1 MSANPV
7 PSSRPSTFATL
18 ASAPRKS
25 LSVGGKIRGGIMVLT
40 ATAKKNPKAV
50 EIYENGVKAG
60 LRFRDIGYAIEKNA
74 GLKNAL
80 VPKNMP
86 YFFVRG
92 GDFHDP
98 SVADKILELYADKKD
113 GKLYRFPVVFV
124 SDNPSQVMP
133 EGLAVWTG
141 SEKKY
146 WQEVDIHGVAHC
158 KTRVMPKTEGGAVP
172 IRLYRG
178 RDIINRPEN
187 GGLCKPLE
195 CREYQSRACNNDG
208 ALVFHIKG
216 VSSVR
221 PFVIPTKS
229 FYSRQDISDVLTKV
243 ANIKGTVTGQ
253 VHNGGYF
260 WLSKKTREVTQVID
274 GKAVKSMQHLIS
286 LDADVDVGQMV
297 IDHQNLTLVANRA
310 ANAAAIL
317 SGLPQTLPADTTDDE
332 AVALSEDV
340 ALQASADA
348 ISASQSPEAQQ
359 AATLTSEELA
369 ANAIANAMQSLAT
382 ALRATNIPSTVFTK
396 EARLRW
402 GDEWRFKLV
411 CIDAA
416 DGLVTE
422 LAALHREITT
432 VLTHMSVE
440 VNDFEHY
447 AGRKFGDLWKA
458 DTNAVSELLEEVCEA
473 QANADDYK
481 QKIQLFLR

>member
-1 MSANPV
+1 MSTNPV
-7 PSSRPSTFATL
+7 PSNRPSTFATA

-50 EIYENGVKAG
+50 EIYDAGVKAG
-60 LRFRDIGYAIEKNA
+60 LRFRDIGYAIEKHA

-98 SVADKILELYADKKD
+98 SVADKIMELYADKKD
-113 GKLYRFPVVFV
+113 GRLYRFPVVFV
-124 SDNPSQVMP
+124 SDSPDQVMP
-133 EGLAVWTG
+133 QGLAVWTG
-141 SEKKY
+141 AEKKY
-146 WQEVDIHGVAHC
+146 WQEIGINGVAHC
-158 KTRVMPKTEGGAVP
+158 KTRVMPKLESGAVP

-178 RDIINRPEN
+178 RDIIDRPDN

-195 CREYQSRACNNDG
+195 CKEYQSRACNNDG

-229 FYSRQDISDVLTKV
+229 FYSREDVTDVLTKV
-243 ANIKGTVTGQ
+243 ASIKGTVTGQ

-260 WLSKKTREVTQVID
+260 WISKKTRIVTQIVD
-274 GKAVKSMQHLIS
+274 GKPVKSEQHLIW

-297 IDHQNLTLVANRA
+297 IDQQNLSLAAAQA

-317 SGLPQTLPADTTDDE
+317 SGLPQTLADDDAPAGEPTAAAE
-332 AVALSEDV
+332 AG
-340 ALQASADA
+340 ADA
-348 ISASQSPEAQQ
+348 PNATDNTATPAAEPDLEA
-359 AATLTSEELA
+359 AAIEAAMKVLA
-369 ANAIANAMQSLAT
+369 KD
-382 ALRATNIPSTVFTK
+382 LRATTIPSQVFTK
-396 EARLRW
+396 EARHRW
-402 GDEWRFKLV
+402 GDKWRFDGK

-416 DGLVTE
+416 HALLNE
-422 LAALHREITT
+422 LAAIHKEIAT
-432 VLTHMSVE
+432 VLTHMTLE
-440 VNDFEHY
+440 QNDFEFY
-447 AGRKFGDLWKA
+447 AARRFGDHWKA
-458 DTNAVSELLEEVCEA
+458 DVNALVALLEEVCEA
-473 QANADDYK
+473 KASPDAYK
-481 QKIQLFLR
+481 KTIKDFVS

>member
-1 MSANPV
+1 MSAKPA
-7 PSSRPSTFATL
+7 PSNRPSTFATP

-25 LSVGGKIRGGIMVLT
+25 FSVGGKIRGGIMVLT
-40 ATAKKNPKAV
+40 AAAKKNPKAV
-50 EIYENGVKAG
+50 EIYEAGVQAG
-60 LRFRDIGYAIEKNA
+60 HRFRDIGYSIEKHA

-98 SVADKILELYADKKD
+98 SVADKILALYADKRD

-172 IRLYRG
+172 IRLYQG
-178 RDIINRPEN
+178 RDIVNRPDN

-195 CREYQSRACNNDG
+195 CLEYQSGACNNDG

-216 VSSVR
+216 VPSVR

-229 FYSRQDISDVLTKV
+229 FYSREDISDVLTKV
-243 ANIKGTVTGQ
+243 ANLKGTVTGQ

-260 WLSKKTREVTQVID
+260 WLSKKTREVTRVID
-274 GKAVKSMQHLIS
+274 GKPVKTMQHLIS
-286 LDADVDVGQMV
+286 LDADVDMGQMV
-297 IDHQNLTLVANRA
+297 IDHQDTALLANRA

-317 SGLPQTLPADTTDDE
+317 SGLPQALPADTGDDE
-332 AVALSEDV
+332 ARALSE
-340 ALQASADA
+340 AATPEAGADA
-348 ISASQSPEAQQ
+348 VADGQLPTATPTT
-359 AATLTSEELA
+359 TLTKEEIDA
-369 ANAIANAMQSLAT
+369 QAIAAAMQLLAT
-382 ALRATNIPSTVFTK
+382 DLRATSIPSTVFTK
-396 EARLRW
+396 EARGRW
-402 GDEWRFKLV
+402 GDDWRFNLV

-416 DGLVTE
+416 HGLVTE
-422 LAALHREITT
+422 LAALHKEVTT
-432 VLTHMSVE
+432 VLTHMAVE
-440 VNDFEHY
+440 VNDFDHY

-458 DTNAVSELLEEVCEA
+458 DTTAVSALLDEVCEA

-481 QKIQLFLR
+481 QKIQEFLR